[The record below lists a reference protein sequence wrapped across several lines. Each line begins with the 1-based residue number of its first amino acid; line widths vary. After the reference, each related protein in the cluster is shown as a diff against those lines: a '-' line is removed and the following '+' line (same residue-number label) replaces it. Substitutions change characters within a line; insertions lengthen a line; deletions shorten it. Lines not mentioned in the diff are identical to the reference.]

1 MLFKL
6 KTGKNLKEDLMKKE
20 KEKGEKKK
28 KEKTDKT
35 HVKIPLWSF
44 NDRKKKSTKMGK
56 NFRRREG
63 GIFWLAEYIPLEFFQ
78 RKCYASFF
86 RSYLCASV
94 FRFVAVLSANIYST
108 YWSKQYIYNVWIPF
122 CWIHYLGNVLEF

>member
-35 HVKIPLWSF
+35 HVKIPL
-44 NDRKKKSTKMGK
+44 
-56 NFRRREG
+56 
-63 GIFWLAEYIPLEFFQ
+63 
-78 RKCYASFF
+78 
-86 RSYLCASV
+86 
-94 FRFVAVLSANIYST
+94 
-108 YWSKQYIYNVWIPF
+108 
-122 CWIHYLGNVLEF
+122 